1 MTVRRHLEKGVKGQ
15 PGGKGQ
21 PDIRAFKHV
30 LRFGIVSLVPMALL
44 AVLLTWSLDQQ
55 ATASAI
61 EEAKHTTREVARA
74 AVVPDLRDGLLTGD
88 PAAIA
93 AMDRIV
99 RERVLNERVVRV
111 KIWSHTGTILYS
123 DEPRLIGST
132 FPLEPADAN
141 SLRTGVLAAH
151 LSDLTRP
158 ENRYERGY
166 SQLLEVYLRIHTPS
180 QQALLF
186 ENYVRYDAV
195 TDRSRRLLLGLLP
208 SMLGGLVLL
217 ELALLPLAWQLARR
231 VRDGQRERHRLVQ
244 RAVDASD
251 AERRRI
257 AADLHDSAVQEL
269 AAVSYSLAAT
279 GRELGSAGHAAAAE
293 AVEEAARTTRLG
305 VRQLRTLLVE
315 IYPPDLHLDG
325 LALALGHLLAT
336 VSERGLRTELSIP
349 PALLMEHEAERLIY
363 RAAQEAL
370 RNVLA
375 HAQATRVEVS
385 VEMVGSTAVLVVR
398 DDGRGLPSEWDGSQE
413 PTRHFGLR
421 LLRELAREAGGRLD
435 VSSEE
440 GRGTTVR
447 LQVPTR

>member
-1 MTVRRHLEKGVKGQ
+1 MRVRRHLEKGE
-15 PGGKGQ
+15 KGQ
-21 PDIRAFKHV
+21 PDITAFRHV
-30 LRFGIVSLVPMALL
+30 LRFGIVSLFPMAFL
-44 AVLLTWSLDQQ
+44 AMLLTWSLDQQ
-55 ATASAI
+55 TTASAI
-61 EEAKHTTREVARA
+61 EEAEHATREAART
-74 AVVPDLRDGLLTGD
+74 AVVPDLPEGLLTGD

-93 AMDRIV
+93 AMDRTV

-111 KIWSHTGTILYS
+111 KIWSPAGTILYS

-132 FPLEPADAN
+132 FPLDPDDLDT
-141 SLRTGVLAAH
+141 LRTGVMTAD

-158 ENRYERGY
+158 ENRYERGFG
-166 SQLLEVYLRIHTPS
+166 QLLEVYLRVYTPS
-180 QQALLF
+180 RQALLL
-186 ENYVRYDAV
+186 EDCIRYETV

-208 SMLGGLVLL
+208 SILGGLVLL
-217 ELALLPLAWQLARR
+217 ELGLLPLAWQLARR
-231 VRDGQRERHRLVQ
+231 VRDGQRERQRLVQ

-279 GRELGSAGHAAAAE
+279 GRQLGSAGYAAAAE
-293 AVEEAARTTRLG
+293 VVEEAARTTRTG
-305 VRQLRTLLVE
+305 VRHLRTLLAE
-315 IYPPDLHLDG
+315 IYPPDLHVDG
-325 LALALGHLLAT
+325 LVPALRELLAT
-336 VSERGLRTELSIP
+336 VSQRGLRTELNVP
-349 PALLMEHEAERLIY
+349 QALPMDHQAERLIY

-385 VEMVGSTAVLVVR
+385 VDVVGAAAVLVVR
-398 DDGRGLPSEWDGSQE
+398 DDGRGLPPGWDASHK

-421 LLRELAREAGGRLD
+421 LLRDLADEAGGRLD
-435 VSSEE
+435 VCSER
-440 GRGTTVR
+440 GQGTTVR

>member
-1 MTVRRHLEKGVKGQ
+1 VRVRRHLEKGE
-15 PGGKGQ
+15 KGQ
-21 PDIRAFKHV
+21 PDITAFWHV
-30 LRFGIVSLVPMALL
+30 LRFGIVSLFPMAFL

-61 EEAKHTTREVARA
+61 EEAKHATREAARTV
-74 AVVPDLRDGLLTGD
+74 VVPELPEGLLTGD

-93 AMDRIV
+93 AMDGTV
-99 RERVLNERVVRV
+99 RDRVLNERVVRV
-111 KIWSHTGTILYS
+111 KIWSPAGTILYS
-123 DEPRLIGST
+123 DEPRLIGNT
-132 FPLEPADAN
+132 FPLDPDDLDT
-141 SLRTGVLAAH
+141 LRTGVMTAD
-151 LSDLTRP
+151 LSDPTRP
-158 ENRYERGY
+158 ENRFERGY
-166 SQLLEVYLRIHTPS
+166 GQLLEVYLRIYTPS
-180 QQALLF
+180 RQALLL
-186 ENYVRYDAV
+186 EDCIRYETV

-217 ELALLPLAWQLARR
+217 ELGLLPLAWQLARR
-231 VRDGQRERHRLVQ
+231 VREGQRERLHLVQ

-279 GRELGSAGHAAAAE
+279 GRQLGSAGHAAAAA

-325 LALALGHLLAT
+325 LTLALRDLLAT
-336 VSERGLRTELSIP
+336 VSERGLRTELSMA
-349 PALLMEHEAERLIY
+349 PALPMDHEAERLIY

-370 RNVLA
+370 RNVIA
-375 HAQATRVEVS
+375 HAQATRADVS
-385 VEMVGSTAVLVVR
+385 VDVVDSIAVLIVR
-398 DDGRGLPSEWDGSQE
+398 DDGRGLPPGWDGLRE

-421 LLRELAREAGGRLD
+421 LLSDLAHEAGGRLD

>member
-1 MTVRRHLEKGVKGQ
+1 M
-15 PGGKGQ
+15 
-21 PDIRAFKHV
+21 
-30 LRFGIVSLVPMALL
+30 
-44 AVLLTWSLDQQ
+44 TWSLDQQ

-166 SQLLEVYLRIHTPS
+166 GQLLEVYLRIHTPS

-231 VRDGQRERHRLVQ
+231 VREGQRERHRLVQ
-244 RAVDASD
+244 RAVPPTLNGGGSRPTSMTPPSRSS
-251 AERRRI
+251 RRS
-257 AADLHDSAVQEL
+257 HTHWPQ
-269 AAVSYSLAAT
+269 
-279 GRELGSAGHAAAAE
+279 LGESWG
-293 AVEEAARTTRLG
+293 
-305 VRQLRTLLVE
+305 
-315 IYPPDLHLDG
+315 PPD
-325 LALALGHLLAT
+325 T
-336 VSERGLRTELSIP
+336 RRPLS
-349 PALLMEHEAERLIY
+349 RS
-363 RAAQEAL
+363 
-370 RNVLA
+370 
-375 HAQATRVEVS
+375 TR
-385 VEMVGSTAVLVVR
+385 
-398 DDGRGLPSEWDGSQE
+398 P
-413 PTRHFGLR
+413 H
-421 LLRELAREAGGRLD
+421 GRLAW
-435 VSSEE
+435 VSASYV
-440 GRGTTVR
+440 RCWSRSTRPTSTLTVWR
-447 LQVPTR
+447 SPSATCWRRSASPACERS

>member
-1 MTVRRHLEKGVKGQ
+1 MTVRRHLAQ
-15 PGGKGQ
+15 GGKGP
-21 PDIRAFKHV
+21 PDIAAFNHV
-30 LRFGIVSLVPMALL
+30 LRFGIVSLIPMAFL
-44 AVLLTWSLDQQ
+44 AGLLTWSLDRQ

-61 EEAKHTTREVARA
+61 EEAKHATREVART
-74 AVVPDLRDGLLTGD
+74 AVVPALPEGLLSGD
-88 PAAIA
+88 PAAIE

-111 KIWSHTGTILYS
+111 KIWSPTGTILYS

-132 FPLEPADAN
+132 FPLESDDVSA
-141 SLRTGVLAAH
+141 LRTGVVAAD

-166 SQLLEVYLRIHTPS
+166 GQLLEVYLRIYTRS
-180 QQALLF
+180 QQPLLF
-186 ENYVRYDAV
+186 EDYIRYETV
-195 TDRSRRLLLGLLP
+195 IDRSRRLLLGLLP

-231 VRDGQRERHRLVQ
+231 VRDGQRERQRLVQ

-257 AADLHDSAVQEL
+257 AADLHDSTVQEL

-279 GRELGSAGHAAAAE
+279 GKQLGSAGHTAAAE

-305 VRQLRTLLVE
+305 VRRLRTLLVE

-325 LALALGHLLAT
+325 LALALRDLLVT
-336 VSERGLRTELSIP
+336 VSERGLRTELSMP
-349 PALLMEHEAERLIY
+349 PALPMDHEAERLIY
-363 RAAQEAL
+363 RVAQEAL

-385 VEMVGSTAVLVVR
+385 VDVVGSTAVLVVR
-398 DDGRGLPSEWDGSQE
+398 DDGRGLPPEWNATHE

-421 LLRELAREAGGRLD
+421 LLRDLAREAGGRLD
-435 VSSEE
+435 VSSEQ
-440 GRGTTVR
+440 GRGTTAS